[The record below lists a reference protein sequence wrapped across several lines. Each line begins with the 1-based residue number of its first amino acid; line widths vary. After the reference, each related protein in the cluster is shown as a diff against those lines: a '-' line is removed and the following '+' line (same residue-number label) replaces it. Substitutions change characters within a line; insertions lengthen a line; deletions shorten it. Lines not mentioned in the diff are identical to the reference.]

1 MLLPLWQMLMPYV
14 SVEGVKP
21 LTNQISFVAD
31 AFATV
36 ADGIATAG
44 WVCLWQMFMLCGRW
58 KTTKVN

>member
-1 MLLPLWQMLMPYV
+1 MPYV